1 MKILAP
7 VSVGEIFDKLSILQ
21 IKERKISEPTKL
33 ENVKN
38 EIKELKKTIVD
49 FEINQQSYSN
59 LLNGLKAK
67 LFETNSKL
75 WDIEDAFRKLEN
87 EKIFE
92 QEFVFHSARQVY
104 ITNDERAEIKKEI
117 NKLTG
122 SSIIEEKHYSDY

>member
-21 IKERKISEPTKL
+21 IKEQKISDPTKL
-33 ENVKN
+33 DNVKN
-38 EIKELKKTIVD
+38 EIKELKKSIID
-49 FEINQQSYSN
+49 FKINEQSYSK
-59 LLNGLKAK
+59 LLNILKAK

-75 WDIEDAFRKLEN
+75 WDIEDALRELEN
-87 EKIFE
+87 KKIFE
-92 QEFVFHSARQVY
+92 LEFISLARQVY

-122 SSIIEEKHYSDY
+122 SNIIEEKHYSEY

>member
-7 VSVGEIFDKLSILQ
+7 ISVGEIFDKLSILQ
-21 IKERKISEPTKL
+21 IKEQKISEPTKL
-33 ENVKN
+33 SNVKN
-38 EIKELKKTIVD
+38 EINELKKSIID
-49 FEINQQSYSN
+49 FEVDQQSYSN

-75 WDIEDAFRKLEN
+75 WDIEDALRKLEK

-92 QEFVFHSARQVY
+92 QEFISLARQVY

-117 NKLTG
+117 NELTG
-122 SSIIEEKHYSDY
+122 SSIIEEKYYSEY

>member
-7 VSVGEIFDKLSILQ
+7 ISVGEIFDKLSILQ
-21 IKERKISEPTKL
+21 IKEQKISEPTKL
-33 ENVKN
+33 SNVKS
-38 EIKELKKTIVD
+38 EINELKKSIID
-49 FEINQQSYSN
+49 FEIDQQSYSN
-59 LLNGLKAK
+59 LLNELKAK

-75 WDIEDAFRKLEN
+75 WDIEDALRKLEN

-92 QEFVFHSARQVY
+92 QEFISLARQVY

-122 SSIIEEKHYSDY
+122 SSIIEEKYYSEY

>member
-75 WDIEDAFRKLEN
+75 WDIED
-87 EKIFE
+87 
-92 QEFVFHSARQVY
+92 
-104 ITNDERAEIKKEI
+104 T
-117 NKLTG
+117 
-122 SSIIEEKHYSDY
+122 

>member
-21 IKERKISEPTKL
+21 IKEQKISEPNKL
-33 ENVKN
+33 GNVKN
-38 EIKELKKTIVD
+38 EIKELKKTIID

-59 LLNGLKAK
+59 LLNRLKAK

-75 WDIEDAFRKLEN
+75 WDIEDALRKLEN

-92 QEFVFHSARQVY
+92 QEFVSLARQVY

-122 SSIIEEKHYSDY
+122 SSIIEEKHYSRY